1 MFIGTDNCKYNE
13 RQSLALSSEDFDR
26 IGGAGWRN
34 LAYQEG
40 CLHLAAD
47 LIAKY
52 RITNKDRTPILLWHE
67 GQLRA
72 TLGDYRSAIRLMKKS
87 RLKGADPYGYNI
99 YTDATIAYL
108 ERDYSR
114 LRGLATQLNKVKWEV
129 GVNLNALVVNRL
141 VKCYDRPY
149 KEAYIKCDKQ

>member
-1 MFIGTDNCKYNE
+1 
-13 RQSLALSSEDFDR
+13 
-26 IGGAGWRN
+26 
-34 LAYQEG
+34 
-40 CLHLAAD
+40 
-47 LIAKY
+47 
-52 RITNKDRTPILLWHE
+52 
-67 GQLRA
+67 
-72 TLGDYRSAIRLMKKS
+72 MKKS